1 VSDERTLAAVKAEI
15 QKEEKIV
22 SELLQK
28 QKKLTAAQQKSLEV
42 AKAKIKELKEESGL
56 LKSLEDMSSEILA
69 LEEERNVVQKKQGEA
84 AKSLGD
90 SIQNQVEALPF
101 IGQALSK
108 QLNLQ
113 DLGDEL
119 QKATLESIGDQGDAT
134 EKQTFLQKLLNLE
147 VMKNPYTAIAAAL
160 LVVVGLLA
168 KAFTHVRDMAGELG
182 VSMKQAAGL
191 QMELGKANAQ
201 LIGTGKNAKD
211 ISGELLDTFGTLDSI
226 NAKNIADIGRLSAGF
241 GVATKD
247 VIGLQKALTDTLGVS
262 VNQSEAIIDNIGQLA
277 KQEGVAAG
285 KVIEDIAA
293 NTEKFAAFA
302 KGGADGFAQA
312 AIEAAKIGTN
322 LSTIL
327 TAADS
332 LLDFESSLTNEFE
345 AQVLTGKNLNLEK
358 ARQLALDGDIAG
370 LTQEIQQQVGSMGDL
385 QAMNVV
391 QRKSLA
397 DSIGITVDQLTKISR
412 GEAVAAEETVQD
424 LQKKTN
430 EILKAGFSE
439 DKEKMD
445 ELISTTAANSQTT
458 IYE

>member
-1 VSDERTLAAVKAEI
+1 MSDERTLAAVKAEI

-113 DLGDEL
+113 DLGEEL

-201 LIGTGKNAKD
+201 LIGNGKNAKD
-211 ISGELLDTFGTLDSI
+211 ISGEFLDTFVTLDSI

-322 LSTIL
+322 LSTIF

-370 LTQEIQQQVGSMGDL
+370 LTQEIQKQVGSMGDL